1 MMLVSVMDQV
11 RDRFDFMHL
20 DTVTCSLRME
30 QAAAVWCQLQEVDRL
45 TVLNIVDN
53 EVRTHQQAHVDC

>member
-20 DTVTCSLRME
+20 NTVTCSPRME

-53 EVRTHQQAHVDC
+53 EVRAHRQAHVDC